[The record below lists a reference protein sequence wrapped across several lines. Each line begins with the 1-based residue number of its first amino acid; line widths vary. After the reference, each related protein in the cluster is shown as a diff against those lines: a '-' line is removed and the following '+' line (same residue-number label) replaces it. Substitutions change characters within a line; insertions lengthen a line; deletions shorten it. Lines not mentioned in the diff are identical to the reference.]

1 MDEQCGQ
8 SKTILSSRILYSISL
23 SNGLEAVLAKEHLG
37 RHQYTSTSYTQIPP
51 SVSSLCL
58 NQQHACY
65 WPSQDFSQGDR
76 LSSTFLNKLPLRA
89 YSVIVKADGTGA
101 IMVTTDFLTKTTGA
115 IILLLSW
122 MHAHHL
128 KFQAHTCVFLIEKH
142 PGLPT
147 EYDEVGYAQFFGSSR
162 MFIINKSVFKKY
174 IGTWLLIILMY
185 QNRNVDT

>member
-8 SKTILSSRILYSISL
+8 RKTILSSRILHPISL

-37 RHQYTSTSYTQIPP
+37 RHQCTSTSYTQIPP
-51 SVSSLCL
+51 SLSSLCL

-65 WPSQDFSQGDR
+65 RPSQDFSQGDR
-76 LSSTFLNKLPLRA
+76 LSSTFINKLPLTA

-101 IMVTTDFLTKTTGA
+101 VMVTTDFLTKTTGA

-128 KFQAHTCVFLIEKH
+128 KFQAHTFVFLIEKH

-147 EYDEVGYAQFFGSSR
+147 EYDQVGYAQFLCKF
-162 MFIINKSVFKKY
+162 
-174 IGTWLLIILMY
+174 
-185 QNRNVDT
+185 